1 MTNIICNAN
10 CQLKSAVETLISP
23 GVTNVATIHGTS
35 GNNYLTGTSGN
46 DQIYGYAGNDTLIGG
61 AGNDYLEGGSGNDR
75 LTGGSGRDTFVL
87 NYSGGGIDTITDF
100 SVNDDILK
108 INTPA
113 ISGTNAISKAS
124 TGDDTLIGKSGKDSL
139 AGGIA
144 NDILTGGK
152 NSDTLP
158 SIKSS
163 ENAIKLTNSITDVL
177 VSTKVS
183 SDDIRLDPPTESSQL
198 TIIGGGV
205 GLPSYLSYNANT
217 GALFYLD
224 QQLAWLPSNLQFA
237 NNV

>member
-1 MTNIICNAN
+1 M
-10 CQLKSAVETLISP
+10 
-23 GVTNVATIHGTS
+23 ATIHGTS
-35 GNNYLTGTSGN
+35 GNNHLTGTSGN

-75 LTGGSGRDTFVL
+75 LTGDSGRDTFFL

-113 ISGTNAISKAS
+113 ISSSNAISKAS

-139 AGGIA
+139 AGGIG

-163 ENAIKLTNSITDVL
+163 ENTIQLTNSTTDVL

-183 SDDIRLDPPTESSQL
+183 SDDIRLAPPIDQSPQL

-217 GALFYLD
+217 GALFYLG